1 MDLLNNHKVRK
12 NTNMVAKS
20 NLSSSA
26 YCGKS
31 FLGNPSPDTPIF
43 WVLHL
48 QPHVFWV
55 LHWVLKF
62 EITKN
67 VHISPPPFFGSSIST
82 TPSPI
87 LMIPSKRFLKI
98 QVILQSKYLAKELV
112 NKQVAFQWQTIIAS
126 VLIHNEF
133 LQILI
138 LVIKN
143 GESKIWDWSATSAA
157 LLIGQRLYYNST
169 TFQISEPVASFINRL
184 VLLRISKMSNY

>member
-1 MDLLNNHKVRK
+1 MQNSGDVKR
-12 NTNMVAKS
+12 
-20 NLSSSA
+20 LSVYKKFHTYFLPA

-43 WVLHL
+43 WVIHL

-67 VHISPPPFFGSSIST
+67 VHISPPPFLGH
-82 TPSPI
+82 PSPQPPPPI
-87 LMIPSKRFLKI
+87 LMIPSKEHFLKI

-143 GESKIWDWSATSAA
+143 GQSKIWDWSATSAA